1 MDPITAFGVAT
12 TAFNAIKKGFQV
24 GRDVESMSKDL
35 GRWMGAIQDVK
46 EGHNKK
52 KNRVFGSVEEEALE
66 TFAIKK
72 KAIAMENDLR
82 NFVDLSYGPNAWNE
96 VIRIQADI
104 RKQKKEAIEEAKRN
118 LWGFNLSHGRDA
130 IQHTIYKEG
139 GGHYDWHMDAGHGM
153 QRHRKVSLTVQLTD
167 PDDYEGGKLQLWRGQ
182 NPLDAPRGK
191 GTVVIFPSYMMHRV
205 SEVTKGT
212 RESLVLWVGGDHY
225 R

>member
-1 MDPITAFGVAT
+1 MELEKVNMWVDGIDESHVNMAEFYYFENAFTDEEIKTIQKEAMRVPPESGTTGDSDTA
-12 TAFNAIKKGFQV
+12 
-24 GRDVESMSKDL
+24 
-35 GRWMGAIQDVK
+35 
-46 EGHNKK
+46 
-52 KNRVFGSVEEEALE
+52 
-66 TFAIKK
+66 
-72 KAIAMENDLR
+72 ND
-82 NFVDLSYGPNAWNE
+82 G
-96 VIRIQADI
+96 I
-104 RKQKKEAIEEAKRN
+104 RKSEVRWLYGNAPYTNGKKVYTGDDFEWLYKRLWTIIEEANRN
-118 LWGFNLSHGRDA
+118 VWNFNLSHGRDA

>member
-1 MDPITAFGVAT
+1 M
-12 TAFNAIKKGFQV
+12 
-24 GRDVESMSKDL
+24 
-35 GRWMGAIQDVK
+35 
-46 EGHNKK
+46 
-52 KNRVFGSVEEEALE
+52 
-66 TFAIKK
+66 
-72 KAIAMENDLR
+72 
-82 NFVDLSYGPNAWNE
+82 YGTL
-96 VIRIQADI
+96 IC
-104 RKQKKEAIEEAKRN
+104 
-118 LWGFNLSHGRDA
+118 LGRDA

-153 QRHRKVSLTVQLTD
+153 QRHRKGSLTVQLTD